1 MIELPERLGEA
12 MGSTSIV
19 RSELPVNG
27 RALQVQPSR
36 DEVRNQL
43 ARILASPLFKNSR
56 HYPALL
62 RYIVEETLENRNVHL
77 KERSLGVDVFGR
89 DPNYDTNLDP
99 VVRTSACEVRKRIA
113 QYYHEAGHESEIR
126 IDLPHGSY
134 VPDFRFPENSAGAI
148 PAEPAP
154 VDAQPAA
161 WRIIA
166 SLRPFT
172 RYRSALI
179 LVAVM
184 AAGIAAASLRQSR
197 SATDRFW
204 FPVWGSSDS
213 IMVCI
218 GGLGSDLQGASVATP
233 AATEIGPTVL
243 DVMMGDRVA
252 FADAVT
258 MARLT
263 GLFRENHKKY
273 DIRKGLAFTLNDF
286 RKGPVVL
293 IGAFNN
299 SWTIR
304 LENQLR
310 FNFERDPVTR
320 NPYIRDRLNP
330 SKVNWRGDDKLPYA
344 KFTGDYAIVS
354 RFVDPRTERVV
365 VVVAGIAKD
374 GTLAAGEFVT
384 DARYL
389 EALARRAPS
398 GWEHKNL
405 QVVIATEVIN
415 GNVGPPRIIDTYFW

>member
-1 MIELPERLGEA
+1 
-12 MGSTSIV
+12 MGGTTIV
-19 RSELPVNG
+19 RSESPVNG
-27 RALQVQPSR
+27 RSLQVQPSQ
-36 DEVRNQL
+36 DEVRDQL
-43 ARILASPLFKNSR
+43 GRILASPLFKNSR

-62 RYIVEETLENRNVHL
+62 RFIVEETLENRSSHL

-113 QYYHEAGHESEIR
+113 QYYHEAGRETEIR

-134 VPDFRFPENSAGAI
+134 VPDFRYPENCQAGV

-154 VDAQPAA
+154 VAAQPAV
-161 WRIIA
+161 WRRIP
-166 SLRPFT
+166 SLGPLT
-172 RYRSALI
+172 RYWPALI

-184 AAGIAAASLRQSR
+184 AVGIAAASLRVYR

-213 IMVCI
+213 IMVCL
-218 GGLGSDLQGASVATP
+218 GGLGAGSFQEGLTANP
-233 AATEIGPTVL
+233 ANAEGGPTVL
-243 DVMMGDRVA
+243 DVMRNDHVA

-263 GLFRENHKKY
+263 GLFRENRKRY
-273 DIRKGLAFTLNDF
+273 DIRKGPAFTLNDF

-299 SWTIR
+299 VWTMR
-304 LENQLR
+304 LGTRLR
-310 FNFERDPVTR
+310 FTFERDPASRT
-320 NPYIRDRLNP
+320 PYIRDRLNP
-330 SKVNWRGDDKLPYA
+330 LRKDWKSDDSLPYS
-344 KFTGDYAIVS
+344 KFNGDYAIVS
-354 RFVDPRTERVV
+354 RFVDPRTERAV

-374 GTLAAGEFVT
+374 GTMAAGEFVT
-384 DARYL
+384 EARYL
-389 EALARRAPS
+389 EALAKRAPAD
-398 GWEHKNL
+398 WEHKNL

-415 GNVGPPRIIDTYFW
+415 GNVGPPRILETYFW